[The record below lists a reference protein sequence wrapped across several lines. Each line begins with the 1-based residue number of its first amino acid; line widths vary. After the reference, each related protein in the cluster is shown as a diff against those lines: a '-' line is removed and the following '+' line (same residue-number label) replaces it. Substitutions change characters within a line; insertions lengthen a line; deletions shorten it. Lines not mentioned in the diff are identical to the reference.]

1 MGTSD
6 LKPEVV
12 IAQSFTDFTT
22 SNTSISNNIFP
33 ESFVYKFREIA
44 TRRLVLLECLDGK
57 IPQTT
62 LVASIIPAHVYLQLL
77 GLLTHHATSK
87 LKFGFLPKCQ
97 SRVNVLTGLEDTS
110 DYPLWHLCFSW

>member
-44 TRRLVLLECLDGK
+44 TRRLE
-57 IPQTT
+57 
-62 LVASIIPAHVYLQLL
+62 AA
-77 GLLTHHATSK
+77 
-87 LKFGFLPKCQ
+87 
-97 SRVNVLTGLEDTS
+97 
-110 DYPLWHLCFSW
+110 